1 MQRYL
6 TDIRL
11 VSIASADSW
20 HKKKQ
25 VKVPKYRVSLLMLNP
40 VSLQNLLQT
49 YICW

>member
-20 HKKKQ
+20 QKKQ
-25 VKVPKYRVSLLMLNP
+25 VKVPKYRVSLLLLNP
-40 VSLQNLLQT
+40 ISLQNLLQT